1 MAIVTGIPGTAF
13 PGSSLIGQATPG
25 YLGPSTSPPPPV
37 LTGGIVVGTTPVL
50 LASSGAAAD
59 MLLPSGTCYLTN
71 GATAIYLGG
80 SANVN
85 TSNGLQIL
93 PTANVPPLP
102 LFGGDTI
109 WAVTASG
116 TSTVY
121 VFQTGS

>member
-1 MAIVTGIPGTAF
+1 MGIPGTAF
-13 PGSSLIGQATPG
+13 PGTALIGQAVPG
-25 YLGPSTSPPPPV
+25 YLGSGPGVP
-37 LTGGIVVGTTPVL
+37 GKGIIVGTTPVL

-59 MLLPSGTCYLTN
+59 IQPSGTCYITN

-85 TSNGLQIL
+85 TGNGLQIL
-93 PTANVPPLP
+93 PTANAVPVP

-121 VFQTGS
+121 VYQTGS